1 MTTGWEWVEI
11 GAQFAT
17 IVTALAVFLALLQLT
32 HGRTAK
38 HRDFENLYVQRYWN
52 LMDRFEGNPWTATSV
67 DDLVESDRSR
77 VSAYLQLCEDEL
89 DLRRNGFISTK
100 TWGIWVDGMKS
111 QCARPAYKDAL
122 NVMEPAE
129 LPALRDFL
137 DNGNDDP
144 LKMNWFV
151 KWWTGIGNTGREPAT
166 RRSIAAEEEREAA
179 RS

>member
-1 MTTGWEWVEI
+1 MSTGWEWADVI
-11 GAQFAT
+11 GQFAT
-17 IVTALAVFLALLQLT
+17 VVAVGAAFLQLI
-32 HGRTAK
+32 GARAAK

-67 DDLVESDRSR
+67 DDLIESDRSR

-122 NVMEPAE
+122 NAVDIAE

-137 DNGNDDP
+137 ENGNDDP
-144 LKMNWFV
+144 LKMSRFL
-151 KWWTGIGNTGREPAT
+151 KWWTGIGNTARKPA
-166 RRSIAAEEEREAA
+166 RSRQTTIAREERAPA

>member
-1 MTTGWEWVEI
+1 MTGWEWANVVAQIATVVAVGAAFLQLI
-11 GAQFAT
+11 GARA
-17 IVTALAVFLALLQLT
+17 
-32 HGRTAK
+32 AK

-77 VSAYLQLCEDEL
+77 ISAYLQLCEDEL

-111 QCARPAYKDAL
+111 QCAWPAYENAL
-122 NVMEPAE
+122 NAMELTE

-137 DNGNDDP
+137 DNGNHDP

-151 KWWTGIGNTGREPAT
+151 KWWTGIGNTGRKAAT
-166 RRSIAAEEEREAA
+166 TRAIAAEQEREAA